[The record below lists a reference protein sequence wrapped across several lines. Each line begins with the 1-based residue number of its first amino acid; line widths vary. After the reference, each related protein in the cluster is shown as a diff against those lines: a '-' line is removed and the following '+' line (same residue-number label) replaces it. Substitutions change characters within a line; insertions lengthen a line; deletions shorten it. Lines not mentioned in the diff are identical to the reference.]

1 MAKDNG
7 LWRDFR
13 YGSAAFV
20 LGLPTIPLF
29 VLLPTLYAD
38 TLGIGLTATGLA
50 LFLARSFDVLSDPLI
65 GYASDRCDTPW
76 GRRKPFIAAGA
87 VLGGIGIFFLLT
99 PDDGVSA
106 WYLGFWAIVLYFGWT
121 LINIPYLAWGA
132 SLSNEYQ
139 GRARITS
146 VREFFT
152 ILGIIT
158 AAAIPAVASSFGY
171 DERGSLRLIS
181 YGAITIGIFLFIFLL
196 FFVPEPSQRTPPGI
210 KKSNFKLILR
220 SINENKPFR
229 FLLGS
234 WLLNSLANGIPTV
247 LFILFMKHVLDASIP
262 ERGLLTFIYFF
273 AGIVGIP
280 FWLWL
285 SKRISK
291 HRAWSVAMLG
301 ACLAFL
307 FIPLLGAGDIVV
319 FGVICVITG
328 LSLGADLSLPPAI
341 QADVI
346 EYEYFRSG
354 RECSGTLFAI
364 WSLITKLALAI
375 SVVIAFPTIEFLGF
389 SPDLPKEENNLVAL
403 AMIYAVVPVA
413 FKIGAIL
420 LVWWYPLTS
429 KKQEII
435 RRRLENRL
443 RTKDLSS
450 KRVPLSLDD

>member
-1 MAKDNG
+1 MVNDNG

-20 LGLPTIPLF
+20 LGFPTIPLF
-29 VLLPTLYAD
+29 ILLPALYAD
-38 TLGIGLTATGLA
+38 TLGIGLTATGVA
-50 LFLARSFDVLSDPLI
+50 LFLARSFDLLSDPLI
-65 GYASDRCDTPW
+65 GYASDRWDTPW
-76 GRRKPFIAAGA
+76 GQRKPFIAAGA
-87 VLGGIGIFFLLT
+87 ILGGIGIVFLLI
-99 PDDGVSA
+99 PGNGVTA
-106 WYLGFWAIVLYFGWT
+106 WYLGFGAIILYFGWT

-139 GRARITS
+139 GRVRITTI
-146 VREFFT
+146 REFFT

-158 AAAIPAVASSFGY
+158 AAAIPALASGFGY
-171 DERGSLRLIS
+171 DERGALRLIA
-181 YGAITIGIFLFIFLL
+181 YVAIGIGVFLFAFLL
-196 FFVPEPSQRTPPGI
+196 LFVPEPSRIKAHKI

-229 FLLGS
+229 LLLAR

-247 LFILFMKHVLDASIP
+247 LFILFMKHVIDASTP

-273 AGIVGIP
+273 AGIIGIP

-291 HRAWSVAMLG
+291 HRAWSVAMVA

-307 FIPLLGAGDIVV
+307 FVPLLGAGDIVI
-319 FGVICVITG
+319 FGIICVITG

-389 SPDLPKEENNLVAL
+389 SPNLPKEENNLFIL
-403 AMIYAVVPVA
+403 AMMYAVVPVA

-420 LVWWYPLTS
+420 LVWWYPLTA

-435 RRRLENRL
+435 RRRLE
-443 RTKDLSS
+443 S
-450 KRVPLSLDD
+450 

>member
-1 MAKDNG
+1 MVNNNG

-29 VLLPTLYAD
+29 ILLPALYAD
-38 TLGIGLTATGLA
+38 TLGIGLTATGVA
-50 LFLARSFDVLSDPLI
+50 LFLARSFDLLSDPLI
-65 GYASDRCDTPW
+65 GYASDRWDTPW
-76 GRRKPFIAAGA
+76 GQRKPFIAAGA
-87 VLGGIGIFFLLT
+87 ILGGIGIVFLLI
-99 PDDGVSA
+99 PGNGVTA
-106 WYLGFWAIVLYFGWT
+106 WYLGFWAIILYFGWT

-139 GRARITS
+139 GRVRITS
-146 VREFFT
+146 IRESFT

-158 AAAIPAVASSFGY
+158 AAAIPALASGFGY
-171 DERGSLRLIS
+171 DERGALRLIA
-181 YGAITIGIFLFIFLL
+181 YVAIGIGVFLFAFLL
-196 FFVPEPSQRTPPGI
+196 LFVPEPSRIKAHKI

-229 FLLGS
+229 LLLAS

-247 LFILFMKHVLDASIP
+247 LFILFMKHVIDASTP

-273 AGIVGIP
+273 AGIIGIP

-291 HRAWSVAMLG
+291 HRAWSVAMVA

-307 FIPLLGAGDIVV
+307 FVPLLGAGDIVI
-319 FGVICVITG
+319 FGIICVITG

-354 RECSGTLFAI
+354 RECSATLFAI

-389 SPDLPKEENNLVAL
+389 SPNLPKEENNLFIL
-403 AMIYAVVPVA
+403 AMMYAVVPIA

-420 LVWWYPLTS
+420 LVWWYPLTA

-435 RRRLENRL
+435 RRRLE
-443 RTKDLSS
+443 S
-450 KRVPLSLDD
+450 

>member
-1 MAKDNG
+1 MVNNNG

-29 VLLPTLYAD
+29 ILLPALYAD
-38 TLGIGLTATGLA
+38 TLGIGLTATGVA

-65 GYASDRCDTPW
+65 GYASDRWDTPW
-76 GRRKPFIAAGA
+76 GQRKPFIAAGA
-87 VLGGIGIFFLLT
+87 ILGGIGIVFLLN
-99 PDDGVSA
+99 PGNGVTA
-106 WYLGFWAIVLYFGWT
+106 WYLGFWAIILYFGWT

-139 GRARITS
+139 GRVRITS
-146 VREFFT
+146 IRESFT

-158 AAAIPAVASSFGY
+158 AAAIPALASGFGY
-171 DERGSLRLIS
+171 DERGALRLIA
-181 YGAITIGIFLFIFLL
+181 YVAIGIGVFLFAFLL
-196 FFVPEPSQRTPPGI
+196 LFVPEPSRIKAHKI

-229 FLLGS
+229 LLLAS

-247 LFILFMKHVLDASIP
+247 LFILFMKHVIDASTP

-273 AGIVGIP
+273 AGIIGIP

-291 HRAWSVAMLG
+291 HRAWSVAMVA

-307 FIPLLGAGDIVV
+307 FVPLLGAGDIVI
-319 FGVICVITG
+319 FGIICVITG

-389 SPDLPKEENNLVAL
+389 SPNLPKEENNLFIL
-403 AMIYAVVPVA
+403 AMMYAVVPIA

-429 KKQEII
+429 KKQKII
-435 RRRLENRL
+435 RRRLER
-443 RTKDLSS
+443 
-450 KRVPLSLDD
+450 

>member
-1 MAKDNG
+1 MVNNNG

-29 VLLPTLYAD
+29 ILLPALYAD
-38 TLGIGLTATGLA
+38 TLGIGLTATGVA
-50 LFLARSFDVLSDPLI
+50 LFLARSFDLLSDPLI
-65 GYASDRCDTPW
+65 GYASDRWDTPW
-76 GRRKPFIAAGA
+76 GQRKPFIAAGA
-87 VLGGIGIFFLLT
+87 ILGGIGIVFLLI
-99 PDDGVSA
+99 PGNGVTA
-106 WYLGFWAIVLYFGWT
+106 WYLGFWAIILYFGWT

-139 GRARITS
+139 GRVRITS
-146 VREFFT
+146 IRESFT

-158 AAAIPAVASSFGY
+158 AAAIPALASGFGY
-171 DERGSLRLIS
+171 DERGALRLIA
-181 YGAITIGIFLFIFLL
+181 YVAIGIGVFLFIFLL
-196 FFVPEPSQRTPPGI
+196 LFVPESSRKKTHKI

-229 FLLGS
+229 LLLAS

-247 LFILFMKHVLDASIP
+247 LFILFMKHVIDASTP

-273 AGIVGIP
+273 AGIIGIP

-291 HRAWSVAMLG
+291 HRAWSVAMVV

-307 FIPLLGAGDIVV
+307 FVPLLGAGDIVI
-319 FGVICVITG
+319 FGIICVITG

-354 RECSGTLFAI
+354 RECSATLFAI

-389 SPDLPKEENNLVAL
+389 SPNLPKEENNLFVL
-403 AMIYAVVPVA
+403 AIMYAVVPIA

-420 LVWWYPLTS
+420 LVWCYPLTA

-435 RRRLENRL
+435 RRRLE
-443 RTKDLSS
+443 S
-450 KRVPLSLDD
+450 

>member
-1 MAKDNG
+1 MVNNNG

-13 YGSAAFV
+13 YGFAAFV

-29 VLLPTLYAD
+29 VLLPALYAD
-38 TLGIGLTATGLA
+38 TLGIGLTATGVA
-50 LFLARSFDVLSDPLI
+50 LFLARSFDLLSDPLI
-65 GYASDRCDTPW
+65 GYASDRWDTPW
-76 GRRKPFIAAGA
+76 GQRKPFIAAGA
-87 VLGGIGIFFLLT
+87 ILGGIGIVFLLI
-99 PDDGVSA
+99 PGNGVTA
-106 WYLGFWAIVLYFGWT
+106 WYLGFWAIILYFGWT

-139 GRARITS
+139 GRVRITS
-146 VREFFT
+146 IRESFT

-158 AAAIPAVASSFGY
+158 AAAIPALASGFGY
-171 DERGSLRLIS
+171 DERGALRLIA
-181 YGAITIGIFLFIFLL
+181 YVAIGIGVFLFIFLL
-196 FFVPEPSQRTPPGI
+196 LFVPESSRKKTHKI

-229 FLLGS
+229 LLLAS
-234 WLLNSLANGIPTV
+234 WLLNSLANSIPAV
-247 LFILFMKHVLDASIP
+247 LFILFMKHVIDASTP

-273 AGIVGIP
+273 AGIIGIP

-291 HRAWSVAMLG
+291 HRAWSVAMVV

-307 FIPLLGAGDIVV
+307 FVPLLGAGDIVI
-319 FGVICVITG
+319 FGIICVITG

-354 RECSGTLFAI
+354 RECSATLFAI

-389 SPDLPKEENNLVAL
+389 SPNLPKEENNLFIL
-403 AMIYAVVPVA
+403 AIMYAVVPIA

-420 LVWWYPLTS
+420 LVWWYPLTA

-435 RRRLENRL
+435 RRRLE
-443 RTKDLSS
+443 S
-450 KRVPLSLDD
+450 

>member
-1 MAKDNG
+1 MVNNNG

-29 VLLPTLYAD
+29 ILLPALYAD
-38 TLGIGLTATGLA
+38 TLGIGLTATGVA
-50 LFLARSFDVLSDPLI
+50 LFLARSFDLLSDPLI
-65 GYASDRCDTPW
+65 GYVSDRWDTPW
-76 GRRKPFIAAGA
+76 GQRKPFIAAGA
-87 VLGGIGIFFLLT
+87 ILGGIGIVFLLI
-99 PDDGVSA
+99 PGNGVTA
-106 WYLGFWAIVLYFGWT
+106 WYLGFWAIILYFGWT

-139 GRARITS
+139 GRVRITS
-146 VREFFT
+146 IREFFT

-158 AAAIPAVASSFGY
+158 AAAIPALASGFGY
-171 DERGSLRLIS
+171 DERGALRLIA
-181 YGAITIGIFLFIFLL
+181 YVAIGIGVFLFAFLL
-196 FFVPEPSQRTPPGI
+196 LFVPEPSRIKAHKI

-229 FLLGS
+229 LLLAS

-247 LFILFMKHVLDASIP
+247 LFILFMKHVIDASTP

-273 AGIVGIP
+273 AGIIGIP

-291 HRAWSVAMLG
+291 HRAWSVAMVA

-307 FIPLLGAGDIVV
+307 FVPLLGAGDIVI
-319 FGVICVITG
+319 FGIICVITG

-389 SPDLPKEENNLVAL
+389 SPNLPKEENNLFIL
-403 AMIYAVVPVA
+403 TMMYAVVPIA

-420 LVWWYPLTS
+420 LVWWYPLTA

-435 RRRLENRL
+435 RRRLE
-443 RTKDLSS
+443 S
-450 KRVPLSLDD
+450 